1 MKTAFSILQTMTI
14 SPFQNLIL
22 NSLDAALTQG
32 GYDGDIQLYFEQL
45 TPLVILSQ
53 TAEET
58 GQSVAEVEDDVNDS
72 MENPATTE
80 DSEDETSFE
89 PLPNKAEEMSDV
101 NFIRQ
106 VGTNSAF
113 FSKEYN

>member
-22 NSLDAALTQG
+22 NSLDYALTLG
-32 GYDGDIQLYFEQL
+32 GMDNAELYFEQL

-58 GQSVAEVEDDVNDS
+58 GKSVAQVEDETNKAL
-72 MENPATTE
+72 ENPATTE
-80 DSEDETSFE
+80 DSADQTTAQPMPDTEKIESFSMLE
-89 PLPNKAEEMSDV
+89 FN
-101 NFIRQ
+101 N
-106 VGTNSAF
+106 
-113 FSKEYN
+113 KEYEIYK

>member
-14 SPFQNLIL
+14 APFQNIIL
-22 NSLDAALTQG
+22 NSLDYALTCS
-32 GYDGDIQLYFEQL
+32 GYTDTQLYFEQL

-58 GQSVAEVEDDVNDS
+58 GKSIAQVEDETNDS

-80 DSEDETSFE
+80 DTTDETPLEPIPGKQEGLEKYTLPAHFE
-89 PLPNKAEEMSDV
+89 
-101 NFIRQ
+101 
-106 VGTNSAF
+106 
-113 FSKEYN
+113 KEYEIYKK

>member
-1 MKTAFSILQTMTI
+1 
-14 SPFQNLIL
+14 
-22 NSLDAALTQG
+22 
-32 GYDGDIQLYFEQL
+32 LYFEQL

-58 GQSVAEVEDDVNDS
+58 GQSVAQVEDDVNDS
-72 MENPATTE
+72 MENPATNE
-80 DSEDETSFE
+80 DSVDETTAE
-89 PLPNKAEEMSDV
+89 PLPNKVEEMSDV
-101 NFIRQ
+101 NFIRS

>member
-22 NSLDAALTQG
+22 NSLDMVLTQG
-32 GYDGDIQLYFEQL
+32 GYGDELELYFEQL

-80 DSEDETSFE
+80 DSVDETTAE
-89 PLPNKAEEMSDV
+89 PLPNKVEEMSDV